1 MDHPFFFSQ
10 TSIVFY
16 DETPPF
22 MKTFELSQQPQQ
34 PLYYMATPVTSKRF
48 CVKNLFF
55 SSLSEH

>member
-1 MDHPFFFSQ
+1 MPFWPNKQGFLL
-10 TSIVFY
+10 FY
-16 DETPPF
+16 GETPPF

-55 SSLSEH
+55 FFSL